1 MIRAL
6 ISFSAAILFVQLAH
20 AVDGLPPSAK
30 QATVRLWTYS
40 QKESKMIE
48 SRWTIDVASN
58 SASPEDIAGREMES
72 SRAMRTSAD
81 NAAYDRLYTQWRES
95 GIAGNAGDLGA
106 AIDALE
112 ESKKWGSYPGVQTR
126 VSPNGDYVVL
136 QPAMENRPIVVDFR
150 TLQTHRLI
158 DHGDMLEIP
167 VAWSPD
173 SRLIAYAPS
182 QAEALFIYDVER
194 QTVQATLPCKR
205 VWVQSIAWS
214 PDMRSLAV
222 VALVR
227 RRLHKTPVGVL
238 EAFSG
243 HPDFR
248 NDLIFQVRDLANQ
261 EQPPIPLKSNLS
273 EQNSFQYWID
283 WGSKR
288 DVISR

>member
-6 ISFSAAILFVQLAH
+6 ISFSVAILFVQLAR
-20 AVDGLPPSAK
+20 AVDGLPPSAN
-30 QATVRLWTYS
+30 QATVRHWTYS

-48 SRWTIDVASN
+48 SRWTIDLASN
-58 SASPEDIAGREMES
+58 SASPEGIAGSEMES

-81 NAAYDRLYTQWRES
+81 NAAYDRLHTQWRES
-95 GIAGNAGDLGA
+95 GIAGGASDLNA
-106 AIDALE
+106 AIEALE
-112 ESKKWGSYPGVQTR
+112 ESKKRGSYPGVRTR

-182 QAEALFIYDVER
+182 QAEALFIYDVGR
-194 QTVQATLPCKR
+194 QAVQATLPCKG

-214 PDMRSLAV
+214 PDMRNIAV

-248 NDLIFQVRDLANQ
+248 NDLIFQVRDLANH
-261 EQPPIPLKSNLS
+261 EQRPIPLKSNLS

-283 WGSKR
+283 WVFKAT
-288 DVISR
+288 